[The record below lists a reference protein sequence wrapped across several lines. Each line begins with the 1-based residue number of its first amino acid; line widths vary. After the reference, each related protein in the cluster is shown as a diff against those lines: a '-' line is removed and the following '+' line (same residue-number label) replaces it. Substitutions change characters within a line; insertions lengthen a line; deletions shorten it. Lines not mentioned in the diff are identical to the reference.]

1 MGDFVMSGTIDH
13 VITPAGKDVSAVPMT
28 KQAWA
33 EVPSEERRRRALK
46 GRRSSAVKIVA
57 EHWPELPEEDQDRLL
72 DAMFPSG
79 DRR

>member
-1 MGDFVMSGTIDH
+1 
-13 VITPAGKDVSAVPMT
+13 MT
-28 KQAWA
+28 KEAWA